1 MGKESEITF
10 SNFALTRYSRQAF
23 LAIRKVA
30 EAIYR
35 QNDISQ
41 RVIPDSAINRWNDIS
56 LKRYIVMM
64 FRTLSDI
71 SFQRYIVGTMYRW
84 NDLSSDRDI
93 AGNLRYLIDLSF
105 LRCQENERYIGD
117 ISEEQSAIND
127 DNRLRYFC
135 TVLYILN
142 NKIITLT
149 YILFLFVC
157 LFEFLGD
164 FLQIIKMLVIIQV
177 TTIKFIVQSVFP

>member
-1 MGKESEITF
+1 
-10 SNFALTRYSRQAF
+10 
-23 LAIRKVA
+23 
-30 EAIYR
+30 
-35 QNDISQ
+35 
-41 RVIPDSAINRWNDIS
+41 
-56 LKRYIVMM
+56 
-64 FRTLSDI
+64 
-71 SFQRYIVGTMYRW
+71 MYRW

-149 YILFLFVC
+149 YILFLFVF